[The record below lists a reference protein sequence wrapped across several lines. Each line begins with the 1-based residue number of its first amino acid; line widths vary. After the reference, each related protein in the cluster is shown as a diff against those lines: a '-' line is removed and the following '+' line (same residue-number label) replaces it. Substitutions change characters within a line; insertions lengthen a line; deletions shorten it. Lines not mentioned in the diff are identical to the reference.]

1 MNTGRDSASL
11 RFPEASADGRKRAA
25 KPAGP
30 PKRACGLFPFRVL
43 IRPPL
48 YPLRPIRLRLLAPGP
63 LPHKTA
69 PPVSSDGCPAARIPF
84 RVPFSG
90 PSHHGRIRTRLPRKK
105 DFRGGPQGT
114 SFFFEKTCFEDV
126 FPEYRILSPR
136 AFKTVFPETSPF
148 FGRKGRI
155 ILPIGKKI

>member
-48 YPLRPIRLRLLAPGP
+48 YPRAFSPRVLSRAKPPRPSHP
-63 LPHKTA
+63 TDV
-69 PPVSSDGCPAARIPF
+69 PPPEFPF

-90 PSHHGRIRTRLPRKK
+90 PSHHGRKRTRLPRRK

-114 SFFFEKTCFEDV
+114 SFFFEKTCFEDI
-126 FPEYRILSPR
+126 FPENRILSPR
-136 AFKTVFPETSPF
+136 AFKTVLPETSPF